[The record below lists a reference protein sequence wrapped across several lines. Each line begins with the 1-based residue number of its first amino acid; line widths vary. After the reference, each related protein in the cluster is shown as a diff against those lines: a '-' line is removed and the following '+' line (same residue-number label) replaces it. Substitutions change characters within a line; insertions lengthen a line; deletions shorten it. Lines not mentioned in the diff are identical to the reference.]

1 MAATDTD
8 IFISLLYHYQQ
19 WVHEDL
25 QEIWMLYGQ
34 GVSSRALSIPKIAET
49 LESDVISVLPA
60 VHALSG
66 CDSTSKFGSKKT
78 ALKVVEGGL
87 AESLLEFGRQLLSE
101 NQVSN
106 AENFLVKC
114 YNQKANAKTFDD
126 LRYEE

>member
-19 WVHEDL
+19 WVYEDL

-34 GVSSRALSIPKIAET
+34 GVSSRALSIPQIPET

-66 CDSTSKFGSKKT
+66 CDSTCKIGSKKT
-78 ALKVVEGGL
+78 ALKVVESGL
-87 AESLLEFGRQLLSE
+87 AESL
-101 NQVSN
+101 
-106 AENFLVKC
+106 
-114 YNQKANAKTFDD
+114 
-126 LRYEE
+126 